1 MIDAKEMV
9 RRLDGAVSGA
19 TVFVSYS
26 AGRDPKPR
34 AVREAMK
41 AEHEGYPKRW
51 FIGQL
56 VRQWITKKGDP
67 VFTIFTATRYNEDV
81 PSADG
86 HYRTINP
93 NLGSI
98 LSLEVIS

>member
-1 MIDAKEMV
+1 MIDAQEMV
-9 RRLDGAVSGA
+9 RRLAGAEPGA

-26 AGRDPKPR
+26 TGREPKPR

-51 FIGQL
+51 FVGQL
-56 VRQWITKKGDP
+56 TAKWTTKKGDP
-67 VFTIFTATRYNEDV
+67 VFTLFTATRYNEDV

-93 NLGSI
+93 NLGQI
-98 LSLEVIS
+98 LHLEVIS